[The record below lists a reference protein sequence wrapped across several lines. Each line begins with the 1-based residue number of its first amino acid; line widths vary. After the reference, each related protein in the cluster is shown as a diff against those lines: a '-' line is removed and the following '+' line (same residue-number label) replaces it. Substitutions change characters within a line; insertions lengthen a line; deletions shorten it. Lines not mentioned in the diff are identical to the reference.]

1 MIITQTPLRIGLL
14 GGGTDLPDYY
24 REHGGRVLNCAI
36 DKYIYVIVKQ
46 RFDNDIYVNYSKKEI
61 VSRVEDLEHE
71 LVREAMWMTGVTNG
85 VEITTLA
92 DIPSA
97 GGSGLGSSS
106 AVTVGL
112 LHALFAYRGRQ
123 VTAEELADRACT
135 IEIDRCGKP
144 IGKQDQYIAA
154 YGGIRDIRFGPGD
167 QVMAEE
173 LELSLAG
180 RRDLQRNIMLFYTG
194 VTRSANSILAEQ
206 TANIKATR
214 DQLDLLRDLAGL
226 AADRLRCGD
235 VDAVGDAMR
244 KGWEAKRQLA
254 TGISNAQM
262 DMAVERALEAG
273 ATGAKLT
280 GAGGGGFLLVICP
293 TERQRA
299 VRESLADMHE
309 LPVPSIAS
317 ARASFSTSNATSG
330 ADRRM
335 AAEAD
340 ANARTPEPEMPRSWT
355 AVLRRLR
362 SHAVRR
368 MGWGLADQVMSSLSN
383 FAVSIY
389 VVHVLGAVQFGA
401 FSLAF
406 VTYGFVLNAS
416 RGLATDPADGQVQRN
431 GPPDLAACRGRLYRD
446 RCACRPGRRRLR
458 ARGGLG
464 AQRRGRGR
472 LSGPG
477 TDAARTAVAGQLAIF
492 VLRAWARQPGIH
504 QRHHMGVDADS
515 RSGGDA
521 CDRSRGRVLVRFC
534 VGYHGEYRRG
544 RRAMAGAGRSQ
555 TGWRME
561 MGGRSTVISAPV
573 TSRRVPRKAPR
584 PRSVPTASAW
594 PGPSRS
600 RLCAGRRHA
609 DGPYDDPVPRDGSGC
624 HSRSRPGTAPLAT
637 ASAAVLPG
645 PHRWT

>member
-1 MIITQTPLRIGLL
+1 MRTVFEPELLGSAGTLAANRAWVDGEEMFLACYADNLTDFDLRSLAETHRAHGAIATLTVFHSERPSAGGVVELDAAGTVVGFTEKPSKPVSDLVNAGMYAFHPRVLDEIGGPPPRDIGYDLLPRLVGRAKAMPVEGYFRDVGTVDAYQRAQQEWLVRGRDMIITQTPLRIGLL

-167 QVMAEE
+167 QVVAEE
-173 LELSLAG
+173 LELSAAG
-180 RRDLQRNIMLFYTG
+180 RRDLQRHIMLFYTG

-235 VDAVGDAMR
+235 VDAVGEAMR

-254 TGISNAQM
+254 AGISNPQV
-262 DMAVERALEAG
+262 DMAIERALEAG
-273 ATGAKLT
+273 ASGAKLT

-293 TERQRA
+293 VERQRA
-299 VRESLADMHE
+299 VRESLADMQE
-309 LPVPSIAS
+309 FPV
-317 ARASFSTSNATSG
+317 G
-330 ADRRM
+330 LDR
-335 AAEAD
+335 
-340 ANARTPEPEMPRSWT
+340 
-355 AVLRRLR
+355 
-362 SHAVRR
+362 
-368 MGWGLADQVMSSLSN
+368 
-383 FAVSIY
+383 
-389 VVHVLGAVQFGA
+389 LGSRV
-401 FSLAF
+401 
-406 VTYGFVLNAS
+406 VLN
-416 RGLATDPADGQVQRN
+416 VQRDIW
-431 GPPDLAACRGRLYRD
+431 G
-446 RCACRPGRRRLR
+446 
-458 ARGGLG
+458 
-464 AQRRGRGR
+464 
-472 LSGPG
+472 
-477 TDAARTAVAGQLAIF
+477 
-492 VLRAWARQPGIH
+492 
-504 QRHHMGVDADS
+504 
-515 RSGGDA
+515 
-521 CDRSRGRVLVRFC
+521 
-534 VGYHGEYRRG
+534 
-544 RRAMAGAGRSQ
+544 
-555 TGWRME
+555 
-561 MGGRSTVISAPV
+561 
-573 TSRRVPRKAPR
+573 
-584 PRSVPTASAW
+584 
-594 PGPSRS
+594 
-600 RLCAGRRHA
+600 
-609 DGPYDDPVPRDGSGC
+609 
-624 HSRSRPGTAPLAT
+624 
-637 ASAAVLPG
+637 
-645 PHRWT
+645 